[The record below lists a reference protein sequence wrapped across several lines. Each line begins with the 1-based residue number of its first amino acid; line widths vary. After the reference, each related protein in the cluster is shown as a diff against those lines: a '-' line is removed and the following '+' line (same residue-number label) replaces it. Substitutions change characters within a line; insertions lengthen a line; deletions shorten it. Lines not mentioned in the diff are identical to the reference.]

1 MMARRPR
8 AWVALGAALCVL
20 APARASSCTFWDEI
34 AVASAA
40 ASLLSCL
47 DMSADDLDPLIDEIT
62 ALTTL
67 PAFGMKDE
75 VNGCLALPCPDGE
88 DACAARVACLNTAL
102 VDLNAY
108 LEEHDVAL
116 SAELVNVV
124 GKFCGCYTILEN
136 IPMECYDYVDATVG
150 FHLPIDLILANGAAF
165 CSQVDAG
172 CAYVQGF
179 VDNCLSAD
187 DASAA
192 QLAGLCAAYADALV
206 PGALADRSDDL
217 YAVGD
222 DAAAQQ
228 AYLLCAAEAAS
239 VTLLPAGAVSVLEAA
254 CSADAVTVASW
265 AQLAS
270 LRAACAGAFDGVV
283 GVVWPSQ
290 APVPSPT
297 PGPNATPAPTPLPSA
312 EGAVT
317 VAIALSFAS
326 DAPYSQ
332 DAAAA
337 LKTAVAATTGV
348 AESSVRG
355 FAATVT
361 TTDGSAAATE
371 TSVAAAAAAKTA
383 AAAPPRQALL
393 RTGAR
398 RAAGDVTSDAAYAWA
413 VTLAVVAVPAS
424 VGASDG
430 PTLAAL
436 LAADLG
442 SATFAAAASDALR
455 AAVTL
460 DPSDVDAQ
468 VTRAAAPNALGT
480 LLPLALVF

>member
-1 MMARRPR
+1 
-8 AWVALGAALCVL
+8 
-20 APARASSCTFWDEI
+20 
-34 AVASAA
+34 
-40 ASLLSCL
+40 
-47 DMSADDLDPLIDEIT
+47 
-62 ALTTL
+62 
-67 PAFGMKDE
+67 
-75 VNGCLALPCPDGE
+75 
-88 DACAARVACLNTAL
+88 
-102 VDLNAY
+102 
-108 LEEHDVAL
+108 
-116 SAELVNVV
+116 
-124 GKFCGCYTILEN
+124 
-136 IPMECYDYVDATVG
+136 
-150 FHLPIDLILANGAAF
+150 
-165 CSQVDAG
+165 
-172 CAYVQGF
+172 VQGF

-192 QLAGLCAAYADALV
+192 QLAGLCTAYADALV

-254 CSADAVTVASW
+254 CSADAVTAASW

-290 APVPSPT
+290 APAPAPT
-297 PGPNATPAPTPLPSA
+297 PAPNATPAPTPLPSA

-371 TSVAAAAAAKTA
+371 TPVASALAAKTA

-393 RTGAR
+393 PTGAR
-398 RAAGDVTSDAAYAWA
+398 RAAGDAAYAWA

-436 LAADLG
+436 LAEDLG

-460 DPSDVDAQ
+460 DPSGVDAQ
-468 VTRAAAPNALGT
+468 VTRTAASNALGT
-480 LLPLALVF
+480 